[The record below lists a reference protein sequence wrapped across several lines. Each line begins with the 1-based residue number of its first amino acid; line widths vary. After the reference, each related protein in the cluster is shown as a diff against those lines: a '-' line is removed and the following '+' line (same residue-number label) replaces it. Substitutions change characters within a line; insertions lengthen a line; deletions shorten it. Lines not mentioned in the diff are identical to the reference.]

1 MASARAG
8 KTLEEVGQELGVTRE
23 RVRQIEMNA
32 LAKARILS
40 RHIAI
45 VDCLGNGAASL
56 FKQYL
61 YLAYVRVDGCPFRCF
76 IKSAGIGPS
85 VS

>member
-32 LAKARILS
+32 LAKARILLHRWGIES
-40 RHIAI
+40 DDLLE
-45 VDCLGNGAASL
+45 VDNKPPG
-56 FKQYL
+56 
-61 YLAYVRVDGCPFRCF
+61 
-76 IKSAGIGPS
+76 
-85 VS
+85 